1 MLNLSEI
8 QLRISK
14 GLEKLEDLRKNRET
28 IREQIRFWEGE
39 LDNLRERE
47 NELMSEAFNKRIAR
61 E

>member
-1 MLNLSEI
+1 MVNLSEI

-47 NELMSEAFNKRIAR
+47 NDLERDAFNKRIGQA
-61 E
+61 